1 MFEDVQELLIGAASM
16 GNVEFVRK
24 AIGIGADPKMNCSEA
39 LYVASERGHS
49 ECVEFLIP
57 ISDSADF
64 ASALK
69 IAAFNG
75 HADCVEHLMKVSDPK
90 ANHSMALQSA
100 SCGGQWECM
109 RLLIPVSDLDDMKND
124 DEWLIQEH
132 GIANLQAFI
141 EEESLRE
148 IASSTKSPKP
158 SNGR

>member
-16 GNVEFVRK
+16 GNVGFVRK
-24 AIGIGADPKMNCSEA
+24 AVESGAIPKANHSEA
-39 LYVASERGHS
+39 LYVASERGHA
-49 ECVEFLIP
+49 ECVEFLIRV
-57 ISDSADF
+57 SAPSDF

-75 HADCVEHLMKVSDPK
+75 HVDCVEHLMKVSDPK
-90 ANHSMALQSA
+90 ANHSMALQHA
-100 SCGGQWECM
+100 ACAGRWDCM
-109 RLLIPVSDLDDMKND
+109 RLLIPASDLDDMKSD
-124 DEWLIQEH
+124 DEWVIQAH

-148 IASSTKSPKP
+148 IASSTNPPKP

>member
-39 LYVASERGHS
+39 LYLASERGHAD
-49 ECVEFLIP
+49 CVEFLIP
-57 ISDSADF
+57 LSDPTDYDTAF
-64 ASALK
+64 TM
-69 IAAFNG
+69 AAYKG
-75 HADCVEHLMKVSDPK
+75 HVDCVRHLMKVSDPK

-100 SCGGQWECM
+100 SCGGQWDCM

-124 DEWLIQEH
+124 DEWLIQAP

-141 EEESLRE
+141 EEESLRQT
-148 IASSTKSPKP
+148 AVSAKSPK
-158 SNGR
+158 SGNKR